1 MPLVNLKLKAF
12 VKNIEINILAFLNSF
27 TEKLKTGENVV
38 YNQFGMIWINQ
49 LIQHDYNDK
58 LIDLMD
64 IKLLN
69 EKLVIKI

>member
-1 MPLVNLKLKAF
+1 M
-12 VKNIEINILAFLNSF
+12 
-27 TEKLKTGENVV
+27 

-69 EKLVIKI
+69 EKLVKNKNKNKNFQFKKIINQFC